1 MNYVL
6 IIHEVDD
13 YAAWKH
19 GFDQA
24 SEMRRVAGEQSY
36 QVLQFE
42 DEANRVVHF
51 SRWTSLSS
59 AKAFFES
66 AEVRQIR
73 EDLGVKAPTFVYL
86 DQTEAGDLG
95 A

>member
-24 SEMRRVAGEQSY
+24 SEMRRVAGEESY

-42 DEANRVVHF
+42 GDANRVVHF
-51 SRWTSLSS
+51 SRWASLDN
-59 AKAFFES
+59 AKTFFES

-73 EDLGVKAPTFVYL
+73 EDLGVKAPTFFYL
-86 DQTEAGDLG
+86 NQTEAGDLR